1 MQVTALSIHVIVI
14 ADSLN
19 EALSCKQLFKE
30 GVGRGGARYFS
41 RCLVSECTSTD
52 GGNLDG
58 YGLHA

>member
-30 GVGRGGARYFS
+30 GGGKGRGKVFQ
-41 RCLVSECTSTD
+41 
-52 GGNLDG
+52 
-58 YGLHA
+58 